1 MNQQDETGTYLAIDD
16 VSQKARLK
24 RAIDSKRMKIKH
36 FAREAG
42 MAYPSLRDYYT
53 GVRKPGYDA
62 LTTILAFTG
71 VSGDWLILGKGP
83 MFLDE
88 KETCAEVDSNLIAEI
103 ARHLTYSYDHD
114 EAEVVAQSNDDGM
127 YSLGRRKLK
136 HRINE
141 AGERALLIA
150 NVYNKVAPVKE
161 PQQRED
167 QLKRVVR
174 DVVDLHKKLT
184 ANRVKELQEY
194 WE

>member
-1 MNQQDETGTYLAIDD
+1 MNNQEETVAYLSIDD
-16 VSQKARLK
+16 SSQKERLK
-24 RAIDSKRMKIKH
+24 RAIDSKKMKIKH

-88 KETCAEVDSNLIAEI
+88 KETCEEVDSNLIAEI
-103 ARHLTYSYDHD
+103 ARHLTYAYDHHI
-114 EAEVVAQSNDDGM
+114 EAAVAQSGENGV
-127 YSLGRRKLK
+127 YSINRRRLK

-141 AGERALLIA
+141 AGERALLMA
-150 NVYNKVAPVKE
+150 NVYNKVAPVKD
-161 PQQRED
+161 QQSRED
-167 QLKRVVR
+167 ELKRVVK

-184 ANRVKELQEY
+184 ENRVKELQEY
-194 WE
+194 WD

>member
-1 MNQQDETGTYLAIDD
+1 MNNQEETVAYLSIDD
-16 VSQKARLK
+16 TSQKERLK
-24 RAIDSKRMKIKH
+24 RAIDSKKMKIKH

-88 KETCAEVDSNLIAEI
+88 KETCEEVDSNLVAEI
-103 ARHLTYSYDHD
+103 ARHLTFAYDH
-114 EAEVVAQSNDDGM
+114 EEERMVAQSNEEGV
-127 YSLGRRKLK
+127 YSLNRRRLK

-141 AGERALLIA
+141 AGERALLMA
-150 NVYNKVAPVKE
+150 NVYNKVAPVKD
-161 PQQRED
+161 QQSRED
-167 QLKRVVR
+167 QLKRVVK

-194 WE
+194 WD